1 MTVAKTMS
9 TNEPKVTPATDESAP
24 AMIDEPTAR
33 LIELATMFDVS
44 ANALRIALEG
54 PGRDRVR
61 LVRAKPASDTR
72 YAVGDVKALVEQQR
86 AWFDDRRRR
95 AAELEASQRA
105 AKAAKKAANEARS
118 EARRSP
124 PSRRG
129 PPPQGAARGASPSS
143 GPKPRGQGPR
153 DKTGGARE
161 PEVIVVRR
169 PTGRS

>member
-1 MTVAKTMS
+1 MS
-9 TNEPKVTPATDESAP
+9 TNEPNVTPSTDESGP

-33 LIELATMFDVS
+33 LNELATMFDVS

-61 LVRAKPASDTR
+61 FVRGKPASDTR

-86 AWFDDRRRR
+86 TWFDDRRRR

-118 EARRSP
+118 EARRGSP
-124 PSRRG
+124 RRG
-129 PPPQGAARGASPSS
+129 PSPQAAARGASPASA
-143 GPKPRGQGPR
+143 PKPRGQGPR
-153 DKTGGARE
+153 DKTGAPRE

-169 PTGRS
+169 PSGR